1 MPLRWGSTEVQ
12 SMYLP
17 CFAED
22 SDITATFAVQEATP
36 AFNPYVLKQSFS

>member
-1 MPLRWGSTEVQ
+1 
-12 SMYLP
+12 MYLP

-36 AFNPYVLKQSFS
+36 AFNPYVLKQKLLLKMINIL